1 MLAAAGKTLVA
12 RAIAGESGASFVS
25 VKGPELLNLFVGE
38 SERAV
43 RRVFE
48 RARASAPCV
57 IFFDELDA
65 LCPRRAAGSGAGG
78 GGGEGSN
85 VSERVVNQLLTEM
98 DGLEGRGQVFVI
110 GATNR
115 PDMIDAAMLRPGR
128 LEKLIYVPLPTQ
140 AERESILAKHMRHC
154 PLKLTSQPSDRA
166 QLVAR
171 IAADRRSD
179 RLSGADL
186 AALVR
191 EATIAALKAAQRQR
205 WAAGPTAVVAGE
217 VLSVEVDWQHFDTAL
232 NAVKPSVS
240 VEAERRYE
248 RMSNTL
254 RRARATLT
262 DTADEQ
268 HDDKKQR
275 QEQLG
280 TPASSASNGQ

>member
-1 MLAAAGKTLVA
+1 M
-12 RAIAGESGASFVS
+12 
-25 VKGPELLNLFVGE
+25 KGPELLNMFVGE

-65 LCPRRAAGSGAGG
+65 LCPRRGAGSGAGG

-98 DGLEGRGQVFVI
+98 DGLEGRGRVFVI

-140 AERESILAKHMRHC
+140 QERESILIKHMRHC
-154 PLKLTSQPSDRA
+154 PLMQTALQDKTELI
-166 QLVAR
+166 AR

-217 VLSVEVDWQHFDTAL
+217 VLSVEVEWQHFDIAL
-232 NAVKPSVS
+232 DKVRPSVS

-248 RMSNTL
+248 KMSKTL

-262 DTADEQ
+262 ETADDKHEDKERKREEQ
-268 HDDKKQR
+268 AK
-275 QEQLG
+275 
-280 TPASSASNGQ
+280 TVMSAESIKEV